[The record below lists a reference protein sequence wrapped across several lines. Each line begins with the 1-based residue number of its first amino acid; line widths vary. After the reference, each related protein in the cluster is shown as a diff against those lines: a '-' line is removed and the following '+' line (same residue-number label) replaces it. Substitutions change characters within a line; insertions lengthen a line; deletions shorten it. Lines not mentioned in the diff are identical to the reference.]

1 MFRNVYVLCSYA
13 TMYQCITT
21 NKGLIG
27 LDFDPY
33 IYVIQL
39 KEALCNKSVCLPAL
53 YMLRSYSVILLI
65 LREGGHNWC
74 MQRIQN
80 NNLLMWNKNKQALQI
95 KISKLNA
102 GQRDFLLTFE
112 A

>member
-1 MFRNVYVLCSYA
+1 M
-13 TMYQCITT
+13 
-21 NKGLIG
+21 
-27 LDFDPY
+27 
-33 IYVIQL
+33 
-39 KEALCNKSVCLPAL
+39 SVCLPAL